1 MPDARF
7 KKMIRVSKPLST
19 HTPTFNRAHTKSIQ
33 LRKYYS
39 TFVIIRIILIIFI
52 IDEIFSFHFFTS
64 KFTRSA
70 ELSVNLV
77 IEKSCG
83 ERGFF
88 SPEST
93 LNYSQIHSSLTKSTQ
108 THSKT
113 TTLSAKQH
121 FLVFDVQIVHTRNT
135 FKKISKKDYHT
146 HESCTIYTTR

>member
-1 MPDARF
+1 MRILKIRTMPDARF

-83 ERGFF
+83 ERVFF
-88 SPEST
+88 ARIDTKLLTNT
-93 LNYSQIHSSLTKSTQ
+93 LFFDEKHTD
-108 THSKT
+108 
-113 TTLSAKQH
+113 TL
-121 FLVFDVQIVHTRNT
+121 
-135 FKKISKKDYHT
+135 
-146 HESCTIYTTR
+146 